1 MTNGDTPASPWVWS
15 ASTKEDTSN
24 SNNSNLYLSN
34 GDGIAN
40 GADNSEYGYD
50 GKDTF
55 ELLDFEN
62 TITVRYTPP
71 QANTSSTNTFSPD
84 YTSYEYTITGLEGS
98 NIIDTATLSNNS
110 IHILL
115 KSPVP
120 PDPIPEDFERGVSFL
135 KDFVPEFALPD
146 GFSFDRYDSPSGF
159 YEFGYNLL
167 EAGGNFDYIVNQDRN
182 YDINLTITVT
192 ISGTEQE
199 EEDDDETNGSI
210 SQTTT
215 TKSDT
220 KTLKIKINRNFSSIR
235 NQFIEGYL
243 EEQIQRGDVEYITY
257 NGKKF
262 YTGDDYLN
270 ALGNID
276 GGLQRTKGIG
286 MTLQSVSGNSISD
299 GIFIMNR
306 QVYSENGSGEVYAR
320 TDSNRGNIPYA
331 AVVDGQTVYRINIR
345 LKNVVGF
352 FQQGDIIKD
361 INNLEYEV
369 ISVGVEQTFSDERPF
384 KLNY

>member
-1 MTNGDTPASPWVWS
+1 MTNGGNTTSTWVWS
-15 ASTKEDTSN
+15 ASTREDNAPSHL
-24 SNNSNLYLSN
+24 SNN
-34 GDGIAN
+34 DGIAN
-40 GADNSEYGYD
+40 GADNSTYGYN

-62 TITVRYTPP
+62 TITVKYTPP
-71 QANTSSTNTFSPD
+71 VGSTVFIPD
-84 YTSYEYTITGLEGS
+84 YTSYEYTITGLDNS
-98 NIIDTATLSNNS
+98 NIIDTVTLSNDS
-110 IHILL
+110 INILL
-115 KSPVP
+115 KTPVP

-192 ISGTEQE
+192 ISEQTPTPPPPP
-199 EEDDDETNGSI
+199 ETPI
-210 SQTTT
+210 E

-257 NGKKF
+257 EGQQF
-262 YTGDDYLN
+262 DTGEEYLQYLAQN
-270 ALGNID
+270 
-276 GGLQRTKGIG
+276 LQRTKGVI
-286 MTLQSVSGNSISD
+286 MTLQSVSGNSINNNVFTMDKYIHSTD
-299 GIFIMNR
+299 
-306 QVYSENGSGEVYAR
+306 SNGDVYAR
-320 TDSNRGNIPYA
+320 TDSPYIPYT
-331 AVVDGQTVYRINIR
+331 VVIDGETFYRIDIR
-345 LKNVVGF
+345 LKNIVGV
-352 FQQGDIIKD
+352 FQQGDIVRD

-369 ISVGVEQTFSDERPF
+369 ISVGVEQTFSDEIPF
-384 KLNY
+384 RLFY

>member
-1 MTNGDTPASPWVWS
+1 MTSGTPTSPWVWS
-15 ASTKEDTSN
+15 ASTREDN
-24 SNNSNLYLSN
+24 AGPNLIDE
-34 GDGIAN
+34 GRIAN
-40 GADNSEYGYD
+40 GADNSIYGYN

-62 TITVRYTPP
+62 TITVKYTPP
-71 QANTSSTNTFSPD
+71 VGSTVFIPD
-84 YTSYEYTITGLEGS
+84 YTSYEYTITGLDNS
-98 NIIDTATLSNNS
+98 NIIDTVTLSNDS
-110 IHILL
+110 INILL
-115 KSPVP
+115 KTPVP
-120 PDPIPEDFERGVSFL
+120 PDPIPEDFQRGVSFL

-167 EAGGNFDYIVNQDRN
+167 EAGGNFDYIVNQDRD

-192 ISGTEQE
+192 ISEQA
-199 EEDDDETNGSI
+199 
-210 SQTTT
+210 SQQSNPPPPE

-257 NGKKF
+257 EGQQF
-262 YTGDDYLN
+262 DTGEEYLHHLAQN
-270 ALGNID
+270 
-276 GGLQRTKGIG
+276 LQRTKGVI
-286 MTLQSVSGNSISD
+286 MTLQSVSGNSINNNVFTMDKYIHSAD
-299 GIFIMNR
+299 
-306 QVYSENGSGEVYAR
+306 SNGDVYAR
-320 TDSNRGNIPYA
+320 TDSPYIPYT
-331 AVVDGQTVYRINIR
+331 VVIDGETFHRIDIR
-345 LKNVVGF
+345 LKNIVGI
-352 FQQGDIIKD
+352 FQQGDIVKD

-384 KLNY
+384 KLNF

>member
-1 MTNGDTPASPWVWS
+1 MEEEEETSSGNFEWS
-15 ASTKEDTSN
+15 GLFNPITYELKN
-24 SNNSNLYLSN
+24 S
-34 GDGIAN
+34 
-40 GADNSEYGYD
+40 ADNTEYGYSGD
-50 GKDTF
+50 EAF

-62 TITVRYTPP
+62 TITVKYTPP
-71 QANTSSTNTFSPD
+71 VGSTVFIPD

-98 NIIDTATLSNNS
+98 NIIDTVTLSNDS
-110 IHILL
+110 INILL
-115 KSPVP
+115 KTPVP
-120 PDPIPEDFERGVSFL
+120 PDPIPENFKRGVSFL

-192 ISGTEQE
+192 ISEQTPTPPPPP
-199 EEDDDETNGSI
+199 ETPI
-210 SQTTT
+210 E

-220 KTLKIKINRNFSSIR
+220 ETLKIKINRNFSSIR

-257 NGKKF
+257 NGKKY

-270 ALGNID
+270 ALGKPAD
-276 GGLQRTKGIG
+276 EGGLQRTKGFG
-286 MTLQSVSGNSISD
+286 MTLQSVSGNSIID
-299 GIFIMNR
+299 GIFIMDR

-320 TDSNRGNIPYA
+320 TDSNRGNIPYT

-352 FQQGDIIKD
+352 FQQGDIVKD